1 LDTVSVKS
9 NRRSACVE
17 YSGAVPKR
25 GGRQHV
31 IDFGTSDKPSQHSQ
45 VDCHWSFG
53 LPSADVVSLDQPW
66 LFYCVQV
73 IRPR

>member
-1 LDTVSVKS
+1 VKS

-17 YSGAVPKR
+17 YSGAVPQR
-25 GGRQHV
+25 GGRQHL

-45 VDCHWSFG
+45 IDFHWSFG
-53 LPSADVVSLDQPW
+53 LSSANAVSLDQPW
-66 LFYCVQV
+66 LFCRLQM